1 MKFIKHGKFILL
13 TILLITYGVISTADS
28 GKFVIA
34 RVKYTGGGDWYANRT
49 AIPNWLKELRK
60 RTDIETEDDQVIIQL
75 TDKDLYQYP
84 FIFMTGHG
92 NIRFTDKEVEALRF
106 YLTHGGFLYADDTY
120 GMDVSFRREMK
131 RVFPD
136 QPLQGVPNAHP
147 IYHAFYDFPKG
158 LPKIHLHN
166 GDPAQGFA
174 IFHEGRMVVF
184 YTYSCDIGDGLED
197 PTVHPED
204 TPAVREQAARMAV
217 NIAVYVLTH

>member
-1 MKFIKHGKFILL
+1 MKFIKHRKFSLL
-13 TILLITYGVISTADS
+13 ILLIICGGISTMFCSSIAQTETNS

-60 RTDIETEDDQVIIQL
+60 RTDIETEDDQVILQL

-120 GMDVSFRREMK
+120 GMDASFRSRQQGGVG
-131 RVFPD
+131 RVRT
-136 QPLQGVPNAHP
+136 H
-147 IYHAFYDFPKG
+147 
-158 LPKIHLHN
+158 
-166 GDPAQGFA
+166 
-174 IFHEGRMVVF
+174 
-184 YTYSCDIGDGLED
+184 
-197 PTVHPED
+197 
-204 TPAVREQAARMAV
+204 
-217 NIAVYVLTH
+217 VLW